1 MNIFAL
7 ILASALA
14 AQAPA
19 ADEAGVREALNH
31 YIAGHATGDGN
42 HFRQAFYPEAKL
54 WFVRD
59 GKLTSITSEAFA
71 AGASG
76 KPAADEA
83 QRKRTIETVDIAGD
97 AATARVVLDYPA
109 VRFVDYMTLLK
120 VDGKWRIINKSFF
133 ADRKAKPAG

>member
-1 MNIFAL
+1 MFGA
-7 ILASALA
+7 ALA
-14 AQAPA
+14 MQEAPTS
-19 ADEAGVREALNH
+19 DEAGVREALNH

-76 KPAADEA
+76 KAAADEA

-97 AATARVVLDYPA
+97 AATARVVLDYPV
-109 VRFVDYMTLLK
+109 VRFVD
-120 VDGKWRIINKSFF
+120 
-133 ADRKAKPAG
+133 